1 MNRWSTY
8 RQRLDK
14 KDWAVNLILYLAG
27 IGLMPLGVVLTVNS
41 HLGAGGYDALNFAL
55 GEKLGINTSLAIYMT
70 AFVAVLIAALIR
82 RKMLRLTTFISSFFL
97 GLFTDFW
104 KGVLSEVRGNGIV
117 DSALLFVLGLVIIA
131 FAVAA
136 YILCIFPSNPTDD
149 LVAALTEKGVRIG
162 LAKIG
167 LDMVCV
173 AAAFLLG
180 GEIGVGTIVCTLGL
194 GPVVDLF
201 FGLLKKMTVKYGI
214 CVDGGS
220 LQE

>member
-8 RQRLDK
+8 RQRLNK
-14 KDWAVNLILYLAG
+14 KDWAVNLILYLIG

-41 HLGAGGYDALNFAL
+41 HMGAGGYDALNFAL

-104 KGVLSEVRGNGIV
+104 KGVLSEVRGNGIL
-117 DSALLFVLGLVIIA
+117 DSGLLFVLGLAIIA

-162 LAKIG
+162 LAKVG
-167 LDMVCV
+167 LDVVCV

-220 LQE
+220 L